1 MLLGCVVVLL
11 ASVATSAVF
20 VLDQVHR
27 LTRALSENHS
37 LKVAPGVLAPAG
49 FGGTQT
55 LLLVGNDQR
64 VHTTTQP
71 VLPHSNEMLLVR
83 IDPSKPWIS
92 MMSIPRELMTTIQCP
107 NGPVTTRFNYSLT
120 CGGFSTLVS
129 TVRQVT
135 GVSVNHVVMIDFNN
149 FRTAVDDMGCVYSTV
164 DRRYFHVNTPT
175 SEQYQEINLQP
186 GYQQMCGAQ
195 ALEFVSY
202 RHGDTSLVRDARDQS
217 FLLSA
222 KQQYGPTLIDNSDK
236 FERIFGHLVTTDQ
249 SLHTTTGLLDLLGT
263 LINVA
268 GDPVRQ
274 VQFQANLAPSNPLA
288 AACACV
294 TATPGQI
301 GASVHSFLY
310 GGGGGPRK
318 ASTAKVAR
326 SVHNRKGLGRLP
338 LGAASTDQLAQAKRA
353 ARHIPF
359 ALEYPRVEDGGGTG
373 VPVDIRDYMIHAPGG
388 AAYPAYVEVFSNG
401 LLGQYYDV
409 QGSSWTTPPLLD
421 SPTQSVHVGGRT
433 YYLYYTGQHL
443 QLVAWYEHRAVYWLH
458 NTLLDS
464 VDNAELLAI
473 AEHTTP
479 IGTPVVHAGSSPSQP
494 AVATAPPNQTV
505 AQTGSSPTQTVG
517 SIGGLLT
524 LLAAPLLL
532 FAVFRGRRTQ
542 AKLRADLHAT
552 AIRISRL
559 HTSLLTSAAGQG
571 AGPGHGVELGAPITA
586 YRARPPIGRQLIA
599 GACTAAAVAAAG
611 VGIYFIAFSGA
622 SVTKSGLKRIHAPH
636 VPAVT
641 VPVAVLNATKAQGA
655 AAAWAR
661 RLRAQRVVVSG
672 VGNVVDSLPPGIE
685 ILYVPGMQ
693 HQAVR
698 LRKLLAA
705 SRPTVAPIDPVVQ
718 GAAGATAKIAV
729 VIG

>member
-1 MLLGCVVVLL
+1 MLLGCLAVLL
-11 ASVATSAVF
+11 ASAATSAAF

-27 LTRALSENHS
+27 LTHALSENHS
-37 LKVAPGVLAPAG
+37 LKVAPGVLASAG

-92 MMSIPRELMTTIQCP
+92 MLSIPRELMTTIQCP

-129 TVRQVT
+129 TVKQVT
-135 GVSVNHVVMIDFNN
+135 GLSVNHVVMIDFNN
-149 FRTAVDDMGCVYSTV
+149 FKTAVDEMGCVYSTV

-175 SEQYQEINLQP
+175 SQQYQEINLQP
-186 GYQQMCGAQ
+186 GYQQMCGTQ

-222 KQQYGPTLIDNSDK
+222 KQQYGPTLVDNADK

-249 SLHTTTGLLDLLGT
+249 SLHTTTGVLDLLGT

-268 GDPVRQ
+268 GEPVRQ

-294 TATPGQI
+294 TATQGQI
-301 GASVHSFLY
+301 AASVHSFLY
-310 GGGGGPRK
+310 GGGGGPHK

-326 SVHNRKGLGRLP
+326 AVHKRKRLAGLP
-338 LGAASTDQLAQAKRA
+338 LTAASAGQLAQAKAA
-353 ARHIPF
+353 ARHLPF
-359 ALEYPRVEDGGGTG
+359 PLEYPRVEDAGGTG
-373 VPVDIRDYMIHAPGG
+373 VPIEIRDYMIHAPGA

-443 QLVAWYEHRAVYWLH
+443 QVVAWYEHRAVYWIH

-464 VDNAELLAI
+464 VDNTELLAI
-473 AEHTTP
+473 AEQTTP
-479 IGTPVVHAGSSPSQP
+479 IETPVHAPAQAQQP
-494 AVATAPPNQTV
+494 AVATAPPNATS
-505 AQTGSSPTQTVG
+505 AQASDGTTQTVG
-517 SIGGLLT
+517 FLGGLLT

-532 FAVFRGRRTQ
+532 VALFRGRRTQ
-542 AKLRADLHAT
+542 ATLRADLHAT

-559 HTSLLTSAAGQG
+559 QTSLASAAFQG
-571 AGPGHGVELGAPITA
+571 AGPGHGAEPGPPITV
-586 YRARPPIGRQLIA
+586 YRPRPSIVRQLIA
-599 GACTAAAVAAAG
+599 GGCAAAALAAVAA
-611 VGIYFIAFSGA
+611 GIYFIALG
-622 SVTKSGLKRIHAPH
+622 
-636 VPAVT
+636 
-641 VPVAVLNATKAQGA
+641 
-655 AAAWAR
+655 
-661 RLRAQRVVVSG
+661 
-672 VGNVVDSLPPGIE
+672 
-685 ILYVPGMQ
+685 
-693 HQAVR
+693 
-698 LRKLLAA
+698 
-705 SRPTVAPIDPVVQ
+705 
-718 GAAGATAKIAV
+718 GATGAKPARNESTPSTSQR
-729 VIG
+729 

>member
-1 MLLGCVVVLL
+1 MLGCLAVLL
-11 ASVATSAVF
+11 ASAATSAAF

-27 LTRALSENHS
+27 LTHALSENHS
-37 LKVAPGVLAPAG
+37 LKVAPGVLASAG

-64 VHTTTQP
+64 VHTTTQL

-92 MMSIPRELMTTIQCP
+92 MMSVPRELMTTIQCP

-129 TVRQVT
+129 TVKQVT
-135 GVSVNHVVMIDFNN
+135 GLSINHVVMIDFNN
-149 FRTAVDDMGCVYSTV
+149 FKTAVDEMGCVYSTV

-175 SEQYQEINLQP
+175 SQQYQEINLQP
-186 GYQQMCGAQ
+186 GYQQLCGTR
-195 ALEFVSY
+195 ALQFVSY

-222 KQQYGPTLIDNSDK
+222 KQQYGPTLVDNADK
-236 FERIFGHLVTTDQ
+236 FEQIFGHLVTTDQ
-249 SLHTTTGLLDLLGT
+249 SLHTTTGVLDLLGT

-268 GDPVRQ
+268 GEPVRQ

-288 AACACV
+288 AGCACV
-294 TATPGQI
+294 TASPGQI
-301 GASVHSFLY
+301 AASVHSFLY

-326 SVHNRKGLGRLP
+326 AVHNRKRLAGLP
-338 LGAASTDQLAQAKRA
+338 LTAASAGQLAQAKAA
-353 ARHIPF
+353 ARHLPF
-359 ALEYPRVEDGGGTG
+359 PLEYPRVEDAGGTG
-373 VPVDIRDYMIHAPGG
+373 VPIEIRDYMIHAPGA

-443 QLVAWYEHRAVYWLH
+443 ETVAWYEHRAVYWIH

-464 VDNAELLAI
+464 VDNTELLAI
-473 AEHTTP
+473 AEQTTP
-479 IGTPVVHAGSSPSQP
+479 IETPIHARVQAQQP
-494 AVATAPPNQTV
+494 AVATAPPNPTS
-505 AQTGSSPTQTVG
+505 AQASDGTTQTVG
-517 SIGGLLT
+517 FLGGLLT
-524 LLAAPLLL
+524 LVAAPLLL
-532 FAVFRGRRTQ
+532 LALFRGRRTQ
-542 AKLRADLHAT
+542 ATLRADQHAT

-559 HTSLLTSAAGQG
+559 QTSLASAAFQG
-571 AGPGHGVELGAPITA
+571 AGPGHGAELGSPITV
-586 YRARPPIGRQLIA
+586 YRPRPPMVRQLIA
-599 GACTAAAVAAAG
+599 GVFTAAVVAAVAAS
-611 VGIYFIAFSGA
+611 IYFVALSGA
-622 SVTKSGLKRIHAPH
+622 SGAKPGLKRIHAPH

-641 VPVAVLNATKAQGA
+641 VPVAVLNATPTQGA
-655 AAAWAR
+655 AATLAR
-661 RLRAQRVVVSG
+661 RIRAQRVVVLG
-672 VGNVVDSLPPGIE
+672 VGNVVDSLPPGVE

-693 HQAVR
+693 RQALR
-698 LRKLLAA
+698 LERLLAA

-718 GAAGATAKIAV
+718 AAAGTAAKIAV